1 MARYTLSDDISSL
14 KGIGSR
20 RREQLEA
27 AGIETI
33 GDLLSYYPV
42 KYKDRRHLVR
52 AMDAGTEKDSLTC
65 GRLIKVQLRPLS
77 GGRSITECTLRDDS
91 CVFYAVFFCDFCSF
105 CRVFERYNR
114 VIVCICYAFAPVCK
128 GSVDDLFGGCFCCV
142 LFLKADF

>member
-1 MARYTLSDDISSL
+1 MARYTLNDDIASL

-20 RREQLEA
+20 RKEQLNA

-52 AMDAGTEKDSLTC
+52 AMDAGTDKDSLTC

-77 GGRSITECTLRDDS
+77 GGRSLTECTLKDES
-91 CVFYAVFFCDFCSF
+91 CVFYASFFNMPYLRKSL
-105 CRVFERYNR
+105 VTGEEY
-114 VIVCICYAFAPVCK
+114 V
-128 GSVDDLFGGCFCCV
+128 LFGG
-142 LFLKADF
+142 